1 MRQAVWILVALSVS
15 TMASG
20 CATGTTRCTGNFPKS
35 GDPGVY
41 TCHDVSMSEQDAVV
55 ADDWTAESKGRNH
68 TMADECAFWGDKLQ
82 KAPATSPGLTQYV
95 QINRSQACETSD
107 KESAAGAKRDA
118 ADREAG
124 KAWLEMADG
133 EIARGTCD
141 PGYREALEQLL
152 MRMKTNLAMRRDEGN
167 TLHMVT
173 FVDHR
178 ILVAKEAGSAFEFAD
193 WANSTVHVFA
203 IAGLPVTLDVHRG
216 ADAITLQSPWSRG
229 IHWRATLTGAENN
242 AGTTLRIVH
251 PKLGEPLSIYT
262 RELDLGMRDTIA
274 LDSRVVQARAGESL
288 KITVKG
294 RGCALLAAFRDLN

>member
-1 MRQAVWILVALSVS
+1 MCVLAVLVGTLA
-15 TMASG
+15 AG
-20 CATGTTRCTGNFPKS
+20 CGAGATRCTGNFPKS
-35 GDPGVY
+35 GAPAGVY
-41 TCHDVSMSEQDAVV
+41 TCHDVSMSEEDAQL
-55 ADDWTAESKGRNH
+55 ADQWTAEIKGH
-68 TMADECAFWGDKLQ
+68 LHSMADECSFWSDKLQ

-107 KESAAGAKRDA
+107 KEKVADAKRDA
-118 ADREAG
+118 SEREAG
-124 KAWLEMADG
+124 KAWIEMADA

-167 TLHMVT
+167 TLHLVT

-178 ILVAKEAGSAFEFAD
+178 ILVAKEAGTAFEFAD

-203 IAGLPVTLDVHRG
+203 IAGLPVTLDVRRG
-216 ADAITLQSPWSRG
+216 ADAITLASPWSKG
-229 IHWRATLTGAENN
+229 IHYRATLAGSESN
-242 AGTTLRIVH
+242 AGTMLRIVH
-251 PKLGEPLSIYT
+251 PKLGEPPSIFA
-262 RELDLGMRDTIA
+262 RPLDLGMRDTIA
-274 LDSRVVQARAGESL
+274 LDSRVVQSRAGEPL